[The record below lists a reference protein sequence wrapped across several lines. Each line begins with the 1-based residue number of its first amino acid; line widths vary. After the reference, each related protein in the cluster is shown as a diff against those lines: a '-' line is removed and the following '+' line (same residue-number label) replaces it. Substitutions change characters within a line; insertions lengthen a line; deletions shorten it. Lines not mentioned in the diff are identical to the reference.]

1 LREAAGRGA
10 ATTHMTSSVLV
21 DTNVLVYAYDR
32 SETVKQSRAIEL
44 LDALALSGEGV
55 LTTQVLAEFFVISTL
70 RIREP
75 LSVTVAREQVAAFCD
90 GWLVL
95 DTTPMVI
102 LEAIRG
108 VHDHRLHYWDAQLW
122 ASAKLNQVPFIV
134 TEDLPSADNIEGV
147 RFIDPFGPSNGTGWL
162 NALVP

>member
-1 LREAAGRGA
+1 M
-10 ATTHMTSSVLV
+10 HMTSSILV

-32 SETVKQSRAIEL
+32 AETVKQRRASKV

-75 LSVTVAREQVAAFCD
+75 LPIAVAREQVTAFCD
-90 GWLVL
+90 GWPVL
-95 DTTPMVI
+95 DVTSMVV

-108 VHDHRLHYWDAQLW
+108 VQDYQLHYWDAQLW
-122 ASAKLNQVPFIV
+122 ASAKLNQIPFII
-134 TEDLPSADNIEGV
+134 TEDVPSSDSLEGV
-147 RFIDPFGPSNGTGWL
+147 RYIDPFGPSNGIGWL
-162 NALVP
+162 SILSP